1 MIISRFTKSELDFL
15 RQECNFV
22 NLEIEVFEGR
32 ARGKSLEK
40 IAEECNISIDCVR
53 KISTKVNEKI
63 KRVQK

>member
-32 ARGKSLEK
+32 AKGKSQEN

-53 KISTKVNEKI
+53 KISTKVNAKI
-63 KRVQK
+63 KRVLK